1 MREIKSGNQMLFL
14 FHNTSLETTVSN
26 MKFQKRLGYSQHI
39 LVYSTL
45 CVTSGYTLVIL
56 VSEKKTLIHPAL

>member
-1 MREIKSGNQMLFL
+1 
-14 FHNTSLETTVSN
+14 
-26 MKFQKRLGYSQHI
+26 MKFQKRLGYSLHI
-39 LVYSTL
+39 LVYSTM